1 MQNPSPSG
9 TPIQALVIGDG
20 DVAVDVV
27 NQLCKNQ
34 RFHITWVGEN
44 INEANFA
51 EKDDTCVVKV
61 ANLKSKISSMTINEL
76 VGEHQPD
83 IIFLCQRGSRA
94 GTGDTLASETLER
107 EMLGSIADSE
117 IGRAPVITVSLEQ

>member
-1 MQNPSPSG
+1 MHNLSPSG

-20 DVAVDVV
+20 NVSVDVV
-27 NQLCKNQ
+27 NQLGKNQ
-34 RFHITWVGEN
+34 RFNVTWVGDD
-44 INEANFA
+44 IDGADFV
-51 EKDDTCVVKV
+51 EKDSACVVKV
-61 ANLKSKISSMTINEL
+61 ADLKSKISSMTINEL
-76 VGEHQPD
+76 VEEHKPD

-94 GTGDTLASETLER
+94 GTGDTLGSETLER